1 LSTNTNSG
9 TAEWEGGMTFRAST
23 IQVLIYPLY
32 VISIYIVVLY
42 ALRVMMTAVSTVL
55 TANVFHWYCVRIVYR
70 PLGSN

>member
-1 LSTNTNSG
+1 MGRGNDISGKHNSSTDI
-9 TAEWEGGMTFRAST
+9 ST
-23 IQVLIYPLY
+23 Y

-55 TANVFHWYCVRIVYR
+55 TANVFHWYCVGIVYR